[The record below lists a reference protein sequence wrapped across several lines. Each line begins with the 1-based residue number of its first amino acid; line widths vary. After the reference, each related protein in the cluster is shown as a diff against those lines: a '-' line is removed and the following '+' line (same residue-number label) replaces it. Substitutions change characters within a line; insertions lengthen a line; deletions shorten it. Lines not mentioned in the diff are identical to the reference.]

1 MGAQQIYKFSILLE
15 SGADLII
22 EIQKITNVFRISAFS
37 ELIIRFKLARD
48 GFNFAEFI
56 NIILVRIAQPKVCA
70 DGVFVLVVLCRAVS
84 VFFQKYR

>member
-1 MGAQQIYKFSILLE
+1 MGVQKIYKLRILLE
-15 SGADLII
+15 SGTDLII

-56 NIILVRIAQPKVCA
+56 DIVLVRIAQPKVCA
-70 DGVFVLVVLCRAVS
+70 DSIFILVVLRRSVS
-84 VFFQKYR
+84 VFFQ